1 MPSSDF
7 VTWAWNGSTGH
18 WRTIMENAYDLY
30 CKSEDVDPEKYYFGV
45 CDATGQIRHF
55 YNALDKDDVN
65 KMVQHIAIM
74 LPK

>member
-1 MPSSDF
+1 
-7 VTWAWNGSTGH
+7 
-18 WRTIMENAYDLY
+18 MENAYDMY

-55 YNALDKDDVN
+55 YNALDKDDIN